1 MKRRQRRQFV
11 SGLVLLLVGAGGEVF
26 SQTETPLGGEKLAV
40 EWVKVAAPEGGNLLA
55 AVARP
60 QGAGPFPAVILL
72 HGTHGF
78 ARQYVQLALDLARGG
93 FVAVAACWFS
103 PGAGPGLRFV
113 TPIACPDAPA
123 MPNASDAA
131 TLQRIDAL
139 VQAVGR
145 LPGVRADRIGLF
157 GHSRGAGAALNYAL
171 RRADR
176 VQAVVLN
183 SGGYPDEII
192 ARAPEVKAP
201 MLILHGAADGPAD
214 GGSPV
219 TDVQMAHRFEAA
231 LRRAGR
237 PVEARYYDGAGHNG
251 IFTSASQFD
260 DEVKRIVAFLRHH
273 LSSRTST

>member
-1 MKRRQRRQFV
+1 MKRRRRRHFV
-11 SGLVLLLVGAGGEVF
+11 AGLVLLLVGAGREVV
-26 SQTETPLGGEKLAV
+26 SPAEAPPGGEKLAV
-40 EWVKVAAPEGGNLLA
+40 QWVKVPAPGRGTLLA

-93 FVAVAACWFS
+93 VVAVAACWFS

-113 TPIACPDAPA
+113 TPIACPDAPS
-123 MPNASDAA
+123 MPNASDPE

-139 VQAVGR
+139 VQAVGS

-192 ARAPEVKAP
+192 ARAAEVKAP
-201 MLILHGAADGPAD
+201 ILILHGGADGPAD
-214 GGSPV
+214 GGAPV

-237 PVEARYYDGAGHNG
+237 PVEAMYYDGAGHNG
-251 IFTSASQFD
+251 VFESASQFD
-260 DEVKRIVAFLRHH
+260 DEVKRIIAFLRHH